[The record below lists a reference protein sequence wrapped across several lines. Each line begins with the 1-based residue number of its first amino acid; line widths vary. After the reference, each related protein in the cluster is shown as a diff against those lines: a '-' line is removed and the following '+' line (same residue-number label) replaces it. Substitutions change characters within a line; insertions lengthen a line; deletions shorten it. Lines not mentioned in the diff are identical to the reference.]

1 MSKYGRIINVAQ
13 PTKEIISMINFVVVD
28 DVVEITKTVENIINK
43 VMMNSN
49 LEYKI
54 HIFHDYDS
62 NFLKFMDNP
71 LPNKIYFLDIETKS
85 ASGLDIARKIRKD
98 DTQSIISFITA
109 HEQMGGVII
118 KESLMILTFICKFD
132 GFETKVKDAVEK
144 SLDILGTKKI
154 LKFKVYNSL
163 YIIPID
169 DILYIMRD
177 TIERKCIIKTDYT
190 TYKVGKSLTELKD
203 LSCDG
208 LTQTHRACLVNEKRV
223 HKYDKRNKIIIFDT
237 GEKID
242 LLSDSH
248 KKELV

>member
-1 MSKYGRIINVAQ
+1 
-13 PTKEIISMINFVVVD
+13 MINFVVVD
-28 DVVEITKTVENIINK
+28 DVVEMTKAVENIISK

-62 NFLKFMDNP
+62 KFMKFIENP
-71 LPNKIYFLDIETKS
+71 LPNKVYFLDIETKS
-85 ASGLDIARKIRKD
+85 ASGIDIARKIRKN
-98 DTQSIISFITA
+98 DTQSVISFITA
-109 HEQMGGVII
+109 HEHMGGVII
-118 KESLMILTFICKFD
+118 KESLMVLTFICKFD
-132 GFETKVKDAVEK
+132 DFEIKVKEAVEK
-144 SLDILGTKKI
+144 SLDVLGTKRI
-154 LKFKVYNSL
+154 IRFKDYNSL

-169 DILYIMRD
+169 DILYIVRD

-190 TYKVGKSLTELKD
+190 TYKIGKTLTELKE
-203 LSCDG
+203 LSHG
-208 LTQTHRACLVNEKRV
+208 LLTQTHRACLVNEKRV
-223 HKYDKRNKIIIFDT
+223 HKFDKKNKMIVFDN